1 MSIVNEVGRKALCVT
16 GASGFIAS
24 WLLSKRVKYSV
35 ALTML
40 YDYPKKTEHLLSLEG
55 AKERLQLFKA
65 DLLEEGFFDAVVD
78 RREGVFSH
86 SIAKI

>member
-1 MSIVNEVGRKALCVT
+1 MSRGRKALCVT

-40 YDYPKKTEHLLSLEG
+40 YDFNYPKKTEQLLSLEG

-65 DLLEEGFFDAVVD
+65 DLLEEGFFDAVV
-78 RREGVFSH
+78 
-86 SIAKI
+86 